1 MGASPVV
8 ARWELSRRLST
19 RRKELGLDVKTITE
33 ALGFTRNYWSAVEND
48 RTLIADDKLRQLF
61 DVLSFD
67 TTDQAELLQLRE
79 DARARSWWDNFPGI
93 NDERRRFVGLEHGA
107 TRIRIYEGNL
117 IPGILQT
124 DDYARALLGTD
135 PSISSVDLEGV
146 LLLRQRRKA
155 ILETDNPPTV
165 LVILGEA
172 AIHQRVA
179 DDIVHAHQLH
189 QLLEITDPLRGPV
202 DLRIL
207 PFSSNPGI
215 IASSSTLLFLEFS
228 SSHLPVT
235 AWQEAVR
242 DVGYIPSDEENF
254 RILQLSWED
263 GLQRAHSRS
272 ESRQL
277 LTKAANELG

>member
-107 TRIRIYEGNL
+107 TRIRIYEGHL
-117 IPGILQT
+117 IPGLLQT
-124 DDYARALLGTD
+124 DDYTRALLGTD
-135 PSISSVDLEGV
+135 PSVSPVDLENIIA
-146 LLLRQRRKA
+146 LRRRRQERLDVDPK
-155 ILETDNPPTV
+155 PQMV
-165 LVILGEA
+165 VIIGEA
-172 AIHQRVA
+172 ALRQQVAGPDVQANQIQHILDFAAQRPA
-179 DDIVHAHQLH
+179 Q
-189 QLLEITDPLRGPV
+189 V
-202 DLRIL
+202 DVRVLA
-207 PFSSNPGI
+207 FATNPGI
-215 IASSSTLLFLEFS
+215 LISSSTLLLLEFES
-228 SSHLPVT
+228 KHLPIM

-242 DVGYIPSDEENF
+242 PVGYVEGHDDHYRLLE
-254 RILQLSWED
+254 LAWQD
-263 GLQRAHSRS
+263 GLKRALSAD
-272 ESRQL
+272 ESTQL
-277 LTKAANELG
+277 MSKLVARFS